1 MNVPFLDLKAQY
13 NTIAKEAQERLVE
26 VMENTAFASG
36 PFVKSFENNF
46 AELHEVKH
54 CLGVNS
60 GTSALHL
67 ALLALGIGEGDEV
80 IIPSHTFVSTAW
92 AVSYVN
98 ATPVF
103 VDVDDKTYTIDPKLI
118 ERKITDKT
126 KAIIPV
132 HLYGMPADM
141 EAINIIAE
149 NYNLHVIE
157 DAAQAHLA
165 EYKMKKV
172 GNFSDVACFSFYP
185 GKNLGAFGE
194 GGACLTNNEELADK
208 ISLLRNHA
216 QPQKYIHTEIGYN
229 YRMDGFQG
237 AILDLKLK
245 YIDKWTNRR
254 IEISQK
260 YSNGL
265 LNLSEVKTP
274 LVPKNRKC
282 VFHLYELKLKD
293 QQTRD
298 SLKQYLLDNEIHC
311 GLHYPIPVHLQKAYE
326 HLNYKMGDF
335 KITEELADTLLSLPI
350 YPEMTDDMIE
360 YVISK
365 IKEYFN

>member
-46 AELHEVKH
+46 AELHEGKH

-172 GNFSDVACFSFYP
+172 GN
-185 GKNLGAFGE
+185 
-194 GGACLTNNEELADK
+194 
-208 ISLLRNHA
+208 
-216 QPQKYIHTEIGYN
+216 
-229 YRMDGFQG
+229 
-237 AILDLKLK
+237 LDE
-245 YIDKWTNRR
+245 N
-254 IEISQK
+254 
-260 YSNGL
+260 
-265 LNLSEVKTP
+265 
-274 LVPKNRKC
+274 
-282 VFHLYELKLKD
+282 
-293 QQTRD
+293 
-298 SLKQYLLDNEIHC
+298 
-311 GLHYPIPVHLQKAYE
+311 
-326 HLNYKMGDF
+326 
-335 KITEELADTLLSLPI
+335 
-350 YPEMTDDMIE
+350 
-360 YVISK
+360 
-365 IKEYFN
+365 